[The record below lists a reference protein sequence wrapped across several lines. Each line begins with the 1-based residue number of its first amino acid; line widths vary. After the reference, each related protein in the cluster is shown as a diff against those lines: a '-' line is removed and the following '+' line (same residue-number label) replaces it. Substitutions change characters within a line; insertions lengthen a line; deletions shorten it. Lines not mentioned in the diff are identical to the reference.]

1 MTTLA
6 ESFLADLEDLSD
18 EDIPVK
24 REEGSTE
31 REEGGVEK
39 EHGASCSR
47 LLHTEHYERIMS
59 QVRDGLNASE
69 DEKKTSTSAYE
80 FLVECNKLVVEID
93 NDIVNVYNYIRD
105 RYRSK
110 FPELESLVQAPLD
123 YAAVVKAIGN
133 EMEVTNVNLDNILPP
148 STVMVVTVTATTTN
162 GQPLSDEA
170 LHDVMGACD
179 IAKQL
184 DEDKT
189 SILKLV
195 QMSMENIA
203 PNLSTCVGSE
213 IAAKLMG
220 VAGGLQS
227 LATIPACNIQV
238 LGAKRK
244 HAAGFSSKTAMPH
257 QGFVYESE
265 LVQNTP
271 PGLRNKAAKLVGS
284 KCSLLARVDAHG
296 SNKDGSIGRSTREEI
311 VRKIEKW
318 QEPPPARKGDV
329 LPVPDAQEMKKTRRG
344 GRRVRKM
351 KEKYGMTE
359 LKKQA
364 NRMLF
369 NQVEDEFIDGEESIG
384 LGAIGKDGSGRLRAI
399 AAQQKQKLSAK
410 AAKKHGL
417 RNYGAASGI
426 ATSGL
431 SSSLAFTPI
440 QGIELV
446 NPNNA
451 LGHQRV
457 KDAERGGTESYFS
470 EKSGFKSS
478 IVKK

>member
-1 MTTLA
+1 
-6 ESFLADLEDLSD
+6 
-18 EDIPVK
+18 
-24 REEGSTE
+24 
-31 REEGGVEK
+31 
-39 EHGASCSR
+39 
-47 LLHTEHYERIMS
+47 
-59 QVRDGLNASE
+59 
-69 DEKKTSTSAYE
+69 
-80 FLVECNKLVVEID
+80 
-93 NDIVNVYNYIRD
+93 
-105 RYRSK
+105 
-110 FPELESLVQAPLD
+110 
-123 YAAVVKAIGN
+123 
-133 EMEVTNVNLDNILPP
+133 
-148 STVMVVTVTATTTN
+148 
-162 GQPLSDEA
+162 
-170 LHDVMGACD
+170 MGACD

-189 SILKLV
+189 CILKLV

-257 QGFVYESE
+257 QGLCMNLNSSE
-265 LVQNTP
+265 YAS
-271 PGLRNKAAKLVGS
+271 RAA
-284 KCSLLARVDAHG
+284 
-296 SNKDGSIGRSTREEI
+296 STREEI

-369 NQVEDEFIDGEESIG
+369 NQAEDEFIDGEESIG

-426 ATSGL
+426 ATSGYHPRWH
-431 SSSLAFTPI
+431 SRPFKESSL
-440 QGIELV
+440 
-446 NPNNA
+446 
-451 LGHQRV
+451 
-457 KDAERGGTESYFS
+457 
-470 EKSGFKSS
+470 
-478 IVKK
+478 